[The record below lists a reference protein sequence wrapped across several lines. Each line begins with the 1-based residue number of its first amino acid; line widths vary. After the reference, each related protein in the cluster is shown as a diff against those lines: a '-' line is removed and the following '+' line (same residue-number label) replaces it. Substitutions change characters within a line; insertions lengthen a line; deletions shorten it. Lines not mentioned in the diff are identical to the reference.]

1 LDRLSRSDFKKR
13 GMIPPMASPQLLGA
27 DFMTAFCAAVAQN
40 PAATD
45 RFHTAAKTVNF
56 LTFSLIGLKS
66 ALHLKPACLFRVHEE
81 P

>member
-13 GMIPPMASPQLLGA
+13 GMIPPMASAQLLGA
-27 DFMTAFCAAVAQN
+27 DFMTAFCAAVTQN

-45 RFHTAAKTVNF
+45 RLHATTKTMNF
-56 LTFSLIGLKS
+56 LTFSLVRLKS
-66 ALHLKPACLFRVHEE
+66 ALHLKPACLGVRGE